1 MTGSL
6 PCFEGDRSACLQQM
20 AQALNSTPFRYVTY
34 AATSTSL
41 QNYIIPHNLGKVFAS
56 TPDQALETSVMGLM
70 NMNATFI
77 ASFKSDNSLV
87 YMGLDNYTAV
97 ERLGVYSDWFRKKL
111 MEVSY
116 QWLTDR

>member
-1 MTGSL
+1 MPGSL
-6 PCFEGDRSACLQQM
+6 PSFEGDRSACLQQM
-20 AQALNSTPFRYVTY
+20 AQALNATPFRYVTY
-34 AATSTSL
+34 AAASTTL
-41 QNYIIPHNLGKVFAS
+41 QNYIAPHNLGKVFAS
-56 TPDQALETSVMGLM
+56 TPDQAFETSVMGLM

-77 ASFKSDNSLV
+77 SAFKTDSSLV
-87 YMGLDNYTAV
+87 YMGLNNYTPM